1 MINRQKRRK
10 SRQAW
15 KRHIQQFCDV
25 WLRAINRSR
34 KTIRAY
40 RTDLNQFA
48 RHLPL
53 SVTPGRVDRNTIEKW
68 IAHLQQKEYA
78 ASSIRR
84 KLACLRVFFGYMVD
98 QRRVSTS
105 PLRDI
110 RIRLGAV
117 KRLTRV
123 VQRSDVRAIVQ
134 TVDHQ
139 ANERKT
145 RRLSTIRRLLRLRDA
160 LLVRLLCVTGI
171 RVGELVS
178 IRTSNVM
185 QIDRALVIH
194 GKGNRERLA
203 FIADQRTACV
213 LDRYL
218 KVRRAHFVDCDSL
231 FTNAAGAQLSTDSAR
246 SILRAIGREAGASC
260 RVTPHMLRHT
270 AATALLENGADLRI
284 VQEFLG
290 HDSIRST
297 ERYTHIAQGHLLR
310 VLRRANPLRY
320 VA

>member
-1 MINRQKRRK
+1 MKGRHRRK
-10 SRQAW
+10 TSRQLW
-15 KRHIQQFCDV
+15 KRHIEQFCDV
-25 WLRAINRSR
+25 WLCALNRSR

-40 RTDLNQFA
+40 RTDLLQFA
-48 RHLPL
+48 RYLPR
-53 SVTPGRVDRNTIEKW
+53 SSTPRRVNRNTMEGW
-68 IAHLQQKEYA
+68 IATLQKQEYA

-98 QRRVSTS
+98 QHQVTIS

-110 RIRLGAV
+110 RIRLGTV

-134 TVDHQ
+134 TVDRQ
-139 ANERKT
+139 ASQRKM
-145 RRLSTIRRLLRLRDA
+145 RRLSTIGRFVRLRNA
-160 LLVRLLCVTGI
+160 LLVRLLCATGI

-178 IRTSNVM
+178 LRLTDVK
-185 QIDRALVIH
+185 QIDHALIIH
-194 GKGNRERLA
+194 GKGSRERLA
-203 FIADQRTACV
+203 FIADLMTARV

-218 KVRRAHFVDCDSL
+218 KERRTCFADCDSL
-231 FTNAAGAQLSTDSAR
+231 FTNAIGSQLSTDSAR
-246 SILRAIGREAGASC
+246 CILREIGQEAGASC

-270 AATALLENGADLRI
+270 AATSLLENGADLRI

-310 VLRRANPLRY
+310 VLRRANPLKH